1 MSRLAIPFILY
12 IQQQQQ
18 QHQHVDPVG
27 DSDKFNSGLRGCHFY
42 IHYDLTL
49 NSRVTRVTR
58 VPHLF
63 FKLPMFII
71 IAKI

>member
-49 NSRVTRVTR
+49 NSRV
-58 VPHLF
+58 PHLF